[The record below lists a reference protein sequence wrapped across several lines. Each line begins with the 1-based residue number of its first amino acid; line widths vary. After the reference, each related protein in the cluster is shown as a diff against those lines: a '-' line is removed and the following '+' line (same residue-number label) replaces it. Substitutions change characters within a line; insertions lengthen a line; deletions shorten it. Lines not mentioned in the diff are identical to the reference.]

1 MSEFRKALFLT
12 ARKMPKPSLS
22 RLAAT
27 STAVQ
32 LQVAFKHD
40 IDLGAILQIKE
51 NEEEPGETEV
61 QSSTREGSL
70 KSKRSFSF
78 DVNRS

>member
-1 MSEFRKALFLT
+1 
-12 ARKMPKPSLS
+12 MPKPSLS
-22 RLAAT
+22 RLAAA

-32 LQVAFKHD
+32 LQVAFKDD
-40 IDLGAILQIKE
+40 IDLGAILRKKE
-51 NEEEPGETEV
+51 NQAEPEETEV

-70 KSKRSFSF
+70 KSNKSFSS

>member
-1 MSEFRKALFLT
+1 
-12 ARKMPKPSLS
+12 MPKPSLS

-27 STAVQ
+27 PIAVQ

-40 IDLGAILQIKE
+40 IDLGAILQKKQ
-51 NEEEPGETEV
+51 NEEEPEEI
-61 QSSTREGSL
+61 QSSTREGSV
-70 KSKRSFSF
+70 KSFSF